1 MTDPVQPPITG
12 ATRLY
17 CIIGHPV
24 APLRSPAFFNA
35 AFRRHGIDAVFVALD
50 IAFAAAEAG
59 FAGLR
64 AMRNIDGIVV
74 TMPLKQRVL
83 PLLDEVLP
91 HARAVG
97 AVNTIRRMPDGR
109 LVGDMFDGKGGVLGL
124 RWEGHE
130 PRGRRVLLVGA
141 GGAGSALAFA
151 FALAEIGSLTIADLD
166 MRKAQ
171 DLAARVSAAH
181 PGLAVAAGPADPA
194 GHDIIVNATPL
205 GMKPGDP
212 LPVDPARLAPG
223 MVVFDIITN
232 PDPSALMLAARA
244 RGCAALGGRHLYEG
258 QAFYATRFLG
268 IPFAAEGRKA
278 VELL

>member
-50 IAFAAAEAG
+50 IDLAAAEAG

-97 AVNTIRRMPDGR
+97 AVNSIRRMPDGR

-130 PRGRRVLLVGA
+130 PRGRRVLLVDDVLTTGA
-141 GGAGSALAFA
+141 SLLALA
-151 FALAEIGSLTIADLD
+151 
-166 MRKAQ
+166 Q
-171 DLAARVSAAH
+171 
-181 PGLAVAAGPADPA
+181 
-194 GHDIIVNATPL
+194 
-205 GMKPGDP
+205 
-212 LPVDPARLAPG
+212 
-223 MVVFDIITN
+223 
-232 PDPSALMLAARA
+232 AARA
-244 RGCAALGGRHLYEG
+244 AGAASV
-258 QAFYATRFLG
+258 YAATMART
-268 IPFAAEGRKA
+268 PT
-278 VELL
+278 